1 MQLNEWVIRGVAYSF
16 LFVGLYWQR
25 KRLKRLAGYLEERY
39 PVKFFPV
46 VLLLLSGMFLT
57 FSHFLAVVHF
67 VVFLGLAY
75 RYWVKKPQQVEG
87 HGMSEEK

>member
-1 MQLNEWVIRGVAYSF
+1 MQLSEWVIRGVAYSF
-16 LFVGLYWQR
+16 LFVGFYWQR
-25 KRLKRLAGYLEERY
+25 KRLKRLAGYLEKRL
-39 PVKFFPV
+39 PVKYFPV

-75 RYWVKKPQQVEG
+75 RYWVKKPHRVES
-87 HGMSEEK
+87 HWMSEK